1 MKGSALILGCVPRIA
16 VPIARSL
23 HRQGI
28 FVDVATFSENESSPR
43 SRAIREFVRVP
54 NPDASPRDFS
64 VAICGLLTR
73 GKHEILIP
81 GNDIA
86 LTAIL
91 EHYERFSEIV
101 KVACPNPI
109 VVDRILD
116 KNATLDYAKRC
127 GIKVPKTRVVAESW
141 QLLEACEEVGFP
153 VVLKPQKKTRSEL
166 FKTLTIHSTA
176 DIAKRFPTPVK
187 FAEPMLA
194 QEFCEG
200 DGVGLEIVVSQGEA
214 LACFQHRRLKELP
227 PSGGVSVLAT
237 FEPLDAE
244 LVRDSIELLRALE
257 WEGVA
262 MVEFRVSPTRG
273 AYLME
278 VNGRYWGTVGLPISA
293 GIDFP
298 LYQWK
303 ILHGERPAVKPC
315 VDMIR
320 WRWTA
325 GYVRRLHGLLGAAV
339 KGGPYRSTLFREF
352 RSIVGDFGGRTK
364 DALWTLADPA
374 PAILDVAGT
383 IKDLIATDVKSA
395 FRALARSRSAHPNDI
410 RHGDAKGRA
419 A

>member
-54 NPDASPRDFS
+54 NPDSFPQDFS
-64 VAICGLLTR
+64 VAICELLAR

-91 EHYERFSEIV
+91 EHYERFSEV
-101 KVACPNPI
+101 VTVACPDPI
-109 VVDRILD
+109 VVDQILN
-116 KNATLDYAKRC
+116 KNATLEHAKRC

-141 QLLEACEEVGFP
+141 QLCEACEEIGFP

-166 FKTLTIHSTA
+166 FKTLTIHSAA
-176 DIAKRFPTPVK
+176 DIEKRFPTPMK
-187 FAEPMLA
+187 FPEPMLA

-200 DGVGLEIVVSQGEA
+200 EGVGLEILLSQGEA
-214 LACFQHRRLKELP
+214 IACFQHRRLKELP
-227 PSGGVSVLAT
+227 LSGGVSVLAT
-237 FEPLDAE
+237 SDPLNAE
-244 LVRDSIELLRALE
+244 LVRDSIELLHALK

-278 VNGRYWGTVGLPISA
+278 VNGRYWGTVGLPVSA
-293 GIDFP
+293 GADFP
-298 LYQWK
+298 LYQWQ
-303 ILHGERPAVKPC
+303 ILHGERPAVKPPA
-315 VDMIR
+315 DMIR

-339 KGGPYRSTLFREF
+339 KGGSYRSSLFQEL
-352 RSIVGDFGGRTK
+352 RSMVGDFGGRTK
-364 DALWTLADPA
+364 DALWSVADPA
-374 PAILDVAGT
+374 PAIVDLAVT
-383 IKDLIATDVKSA
+383 LKDLIATDVKSA
-395 FRALARSRSAHPNDI
+395 FRALARSRPAHSDDI
-410 RHGDAKGRA
+410 RHEDAKGRA

>member
-1 MKGSALILGCVPRIA
+1 
-16 VPIARSL
+16 
-23 HRQGI
+23 
-28 FVDVATFSENESSPR
+28 
-43 SRAIREFVRVP
+43 
-54 NPDASPRDFS
+54 
-64 VAICGLLTR
+64 
-73 GKHEILIP
+73 
-81 GNDIA
+81 
-86 LTAIL
+86 
-91 EHYERFSEIV
+91 
-101 KVACPNPI
+101 
-109 VVDRILD
+109 
-116 KNATLDYAKRC
+116 
-127 GIKVPKTRVVAESW
+127 
-141 QLLEACEEVGFP
+141 
-153 VVLKPQKKTRSEL
+153 
-166 FKTLTIHSTA
+166 
-176 DIAKRFPTPVK
+176 
-187 FAEPMLA
+187 
-194 QEFCEG
+194 
-200 DGVGLEIVVSQGEA
+200 
-214 LACFQHRRLKELP
+214 
-227 PSGGVSVLAT
+227 
-237 FEPLDAE
+237 
-244 LVRDSIELLRALE
+244 
-257 WEGVA
+257 
-262 MVEFRVSPTRG
+262 
-273 AYLME
+273 ME

-352 RSIVGDFGGRTK
+352 RSIVGDFGGRTE